1 VHSGVAAAP
10 AFRHGRVMKRLF
22 WLFACVTACH
32 SASVPE
38 ARLPDGSWH
47 LTCGSA
53 LDHCVDRANEL
64 CGGRGY
70 VVLGGT
76 NKRTLFGSADGV
88 SQVETREADLTVAC
102 ADHQNVLPK
111 VLVSNTVVRGAS
123 APPPPQVSAA
133 PASPSKVACTP
144 GSTQQCVGAGAC
156 AGGQACLPDG
166 SGFSACDCGGA
177 SKAATAPT
185 GS

>member
-1 VHSGVAAAP
+1 
-10 AFRHGRVMKRLF
+10 MKRFF
-22 WLFACVTACH
+22 WLFLCVSACH

-38 ARLPDGSWH
+38 ARQPDGSWH

-53 LDHCVDRANEL
+53 LEHCVARANEL

-70 VVLGGT
+70 VVLGGA
-76 NKRTLFGSADGV
+76 NKRTLFGAADGV
-88 SQVETREADLTVAC
+88 SQVETHEADLTIAC

-111 VLVSNTVVRGAS
+111 VLVANTVAPGA
-123 APPPPQVSAA
+123 APSLPEPVAA
-133 PASPSKVACTP
+133 PASPAKAACTP

-177 SKAATAPT
+177 SKAATAPA

>member
-1 VHSGVAAAP
+1 
-10 AFRHGRVMKRLF
+10 MKRFF
-22 WLFACVTACH
+22 WLVLVVGACH

-38 ARLPDGSWH
+38 VRQPDGSWH

-53 LDHCVDRANEL
+53 LEHCVERANEL

-76 NKRTLFGSADGV
+76 NKRSLYGAADGV
-88 SQVETREADLTVAC
+88 SQVENREADLTVAC
-102 ADHQNVLPK
+102 ADHHNELPK
-111 VLVSNTVVRGAS
+111 VLVTNVV
-123 APPPPQVSAA
+123 APGSTPVPPVVMAA
-133 PASPSKVACTP
+133 PAAPAKTSVCTP
-144 GSTQQCVGAGAC
+144 GATQQCVGAGAC

-177 SKAATAPT
+177 SKAAAAPT